1 MKQLVKKE
9 LKRNFCL
16 IIVIGIAVYLSKF
29 AKKAVPVAAAC
40 SVVAMPLAG
49 IGAVNI
55 ASAQE
60 DNLGQYPVIDLPAV
74 SKNVEDTYPL
84 RAYLQFRIFNKD
96 EYDRQKWQDILE
108 RKERWKKYDWLRKEN
123 VDISMVKI
131 AENDISYYSTLAK
144 ILQKSSEE
152 VNNPKSSYSPLYSN
166 KRFNKYLD
174 SIVSDAQRAGE
185 AGVESLIP
193 SPDGQVLDIISH
205 GAYGQVSQINTIA
218 QMSWYTQNISK
229 TAIKMLEETRKSPEE
244 STKVSESM
252 RYGFDKRIDE
262 VMSDFQAYYLINQ
275 GFEPIDTPV
284 GLVKSFDEDVL
295 EVQNSM
301 SRNSSG
307 PTRRAWGYCY
317 GFSAFGKKKFEG
329 EYEYARHRIKN
340 WVLDTYL
347 DKYGYSLPEELD
359 FVRVPITEEEKQDI
373 IEIKKIVD
381 TNKEIVKTLPENK
394 YSKDLGITLN
404 KADHWYNYIAFKP
417 NTVIVSSVM
426 GRKIKKYKPEEFK
439 AYVDYFKEGAVD
451 YPEILGKANNM
462 KEAMDEDYGVL
473 TKLVFKGDYE
483 RQKAE
488 LDKVKKTLDNFEPEE
503 AKEIIVSVEND
514 LGDVK
519 ENSGYKVLRFIELTP
534 DHISNIRHT
543 LFPTEEDKLERLKE
557 KYGDDIDIG
566 GKWKE
571 KYYVQLGN
579 YPENKIYQDF
589 YGKEFHF
596 DDSLPE
602 HITIYGENGTIY
614 CDKNDEIND
623 CLIRRDPDIEG
634 TEIPK
639 IENEIIRK

>member
-301 SRNSSG
+301 KGYSSIWLRG
-307 PTRRAWGYCY
+307 PWGLYY
-317 GFSAFGKKKFEG
+317 GFSALGQKEITLWKSG
-329 EYEYARHRIKN
+329 VKN

-347 DKYGYSLPEELD
+347 DKYDYSLPEELD
-359 FVRVPITEEEKQDI
+359 FVRVPITPEEKQDI
-373 IEIKKIVD
+373 IEIREIVD
-381 TNKEIVKTLPENK
+381 ANKELVKTLPENK
-394 YSKDLGITLN
+394 YSEELGETLE
-404 KADHWYNYIAFKP
+404 KANYWYNNIAFKP
-417 NTVIVSSVM
+417 NTVIVSSTM
-426 GRKIKKYKPEEFK
+426 GRKIKEYKPEEFK